1 LRICAILVA
10 YAKFASC
17 CAIGF
22 TSPDHPMTRS
32 PDSFIGC
39 YTFTMVPGHA
49 SHSGTARFRDR
60 FPVLADAG
68 HFRLPQGVP
77 HLSNG
82 WISSIGMGTYLG
94 EADAATDQR
103 YTGAAL
109 AALANGVN
117 LLDTAINYRF
127 QRSERSIGAALK
139 RAIDSGRVHR
149 DELLVCTKAGYLTYD
164 STIPADPRRY
174 FLEEYVDTGVVPRE
188 ELVGGM
194 HCMAP
199 SYLKNQ
205 VERSRRNLGLE
216 TIDIFY
222 LHNPEQQL
230 AEVSPETFYDRLH
243 RAFEA
248 LEGEVANGRIRAY
261 GTATWNGYRQDP
273 SAREHLD
280 IVKIAGIARDV
291 GGEAHHFRA
300 VQLPFNLG
308 MPEAFAN
315 ANQKMGSNKMS
326 LLAAAQELGVAV
338 IGSASLLQGKLA
350 GPLPEFVRETLGCDS
365 DAEAAIQ
372 FARSAPGIAAALVGM
387 SHKEHVEAN
396 LKVASRSVAKRAEWE
411 GLFQNR

>member
-1 LRICAILVA
+1 MI
-10 YAKFASC
+10 
-17 CAIGF
+17 
-22 TSPDHPMTRS
+22 
-32 PDSFIGC
+32 
-39 YTFTMVPGHA
+39 PGHA

-60 FPVLADAG
+60 FPVIAHAG
-68 HFRLPQGVP
+68 HFRQPERVP
-77 HLSNG
+77 HLSNT

-94 EADAATDQR
+94 EPDAAADQR
-103 YTGAAL
+103 YTEAAL

-139 RAIDSGRVHR
+139 RAIDSGHVHR
-149 DELLVCTKAGYLTYD
+149 DQLLVCTKAGYLTYD
-164 STIPADPRRY
+164 FTVPADPRRY
-174 FLEEYVDTGVVPRE
+174 FLEEYVDTGIVPRE
-188 ELVGGM
+188 ELVAGM

-205 VERSRRNLGLE
+205 LERSCRNLGLE

-230 AEVSPETFYDRLH
+230 AEVSPEMFYVRLH

-248 LEGEVANGRIRAY
+248 LECEVANGRIRTY

-273 SAREHLD
+273 FTREYLD
-280 IVKIAGIARDV
+280 LAKIAGIARNV

-315 ANQKMGSNKMS
+315 KNQRIGSNKVS
-326 LLAAAQELGVAV
+326 LLAAAQELGIAV
-338 IGSASLLQGKLA
+338 IGSATLLQGKLA
-350 GPLPEFVRETLGCDS
+350 GRLPEFVRETLSCDS
-365 DAEAAIQ
+365 DAETAIQ

-387 SHKEHVEAN
+387 SRGEHVVTN
-396 LKVASRSVAKRAEWE
+396 LKVATRSVAKRAEWE

>member
-1 LRICAILVA
+1 
-10 YAKFASC
+10 
-17 CAIGF
+17 
-22 TSPDHPMTRS
+22 
-32 PDSFIGC
+32 
-39 YTFTMVPGHA
+39 MVPGYA

-60 FPVLADAG
+60 FPLLAHAT
-68 HFRLPQGVP
+68 HFRQSQGVP
-77 HLSNG
+77 HLSNT

-94 EADAATDQR
+94 KPDDATDQR
-103 YTGAAL
+103 YTEAAL

-127 QRSERSIGAALK
+127 QRSERSIGAAFK
-139 RAIDSGRVHR
+139 TAIDSGRVHR

-164 STIPADPRRY
+164 STVPADPRRY

-205 VERSRRNLGLE
+205 LERSRRSLGLE

-230 AEVSPETFYDRLH
+230 AEVSPDTFYDRLH
-243 RAFEA
+243 RAFES
-248 LEGEVANGRIRAY
+248 LEEEVANGKIRVF

-273 SAREHLD
+273 SAREYLD
-280 IVKIAGIARDV
+280 LGKIAGIARDV

-315 ANQKMGSNKMS
+315 ANQKMGSKKVS
-326 LLAAAQELGVAV
+326 LLAAAQELGIAV
-338 IGSASLLQGKLA
+338 IGSATLLQGKLA
-350 GPLPEFVRETLGCDS
+350 GRLPEFVRETLGCDS
-365 DAEAAIQ
+365 DAKAAIQ
-372 FARSAPGIAAALVGM
+372 FARSAPGIVAALVGM
-387 SHKEHVEAN
+387 SRREHVETN
-396 LKVASRSVAKRAEWE
+396 LKVASRPVAERAQWE

>member
-1 LRICAILVA
+1 
-10 YAKFASC
+10 
-17 CAIGF
+17 
-22 TSPDHPMTRS
+22 
-32 PDSFIGC
+32 
-39 YTFTMVPGHA
+39 MVPGYA

-60 FPVLADAG
+60 FPLLAHAG
-68 HFRLPQGVP
+68 HFRQSQGVP
-77 HLSNG
+77 HLSNR

-94 EADAATDQR
+94 EPDAATDQR
-103 YTGAAL
+103 YTEAAL

-127 QRSERSIGAALK
+127 QRSERSIGAAFK
-139 RAIDSGRVHR
+139 TAIDSGRVHR

-164 STIPADPRRY
+164 SAVPSDPRRY

-205 VERSRRNLGLE
+205 LERSCRSLGLE

-230 AEVSPETFYDRLH
+230 AEVSPDTLYDRLH
-243 RAFEA
+243 RAFES
-248 LEGEVANGRIRAY
+248 LEEEVANGKIRVF

-273 SAREHLD
+273 SAREYLD
-280 IVKIAGIARDV
+280 LGRIAGIARDV

-315 ANQKMGSNKMS
+315 ANQKMGSKKVS
-326 LLAAAQELGVAV
+326 LLAAAQELGIAV
-338 IGSASLLQGKLA
+338 IGSATLLQGKLA
-350 GPLPEFVRETLGCDS
+350 GRLPEFVRETLGCDS

-387 SHKEHVEAN
+387 SRSEHVETN
-396 LKVASRSVAKRAEWE
+396 LKVASRPVAERAQCE